1 MVLDF
6 DSGLTDLKFDVCLVS
21 KTAFKFKALHMISD
35 G

>member
-6 DSGLTDLKFDVCLVS
+6 DSGLTDLKFDVCLAS
-21 KTAFKFKALHMISD
+21 KTAFKALDMISD